1 MIALTV
7 FMAMQNINL
16 FYVKNVKLKV
26 TVSQIDL
33 IISSVFQEI
42 LQLQL
47 IFNLMSSFSWI
58 SKIWPLIYWNRF
70 VTNDKKIKKSKK
82 KSLKLEICYKSTGD
96 KCLSDIHDPS
106 APVSTKFIV
115 YFLW

>member
-33 IISSVFQEI
+33 IISSIFQEI

-47 IFNLMSSFSWI
+47 IFSLMSSFS
-58 SKIWPLIYWNRF
+58 
-70 VTNDKKIKKSKK
+70 
-82 KSLKLEICYKSTGD
+82 
-96 KCLSDIHDPS
+96 
-106 APVSTKFIV
+106 
-115 YFLW
+115 